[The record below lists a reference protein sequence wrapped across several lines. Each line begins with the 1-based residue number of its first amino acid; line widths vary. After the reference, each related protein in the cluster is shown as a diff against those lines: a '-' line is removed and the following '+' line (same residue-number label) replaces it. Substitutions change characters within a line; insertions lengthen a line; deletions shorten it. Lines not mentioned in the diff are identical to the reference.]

1 MLGENMEKSVLSL
14 KEPSLGV
21 IGGMGPM
28 ASAYFMELVTDMT
41 EASCDQEHL
50 SMYIASCPSVPD
62 RTAFILGE
70 SKDDPVPGMIDMGLF
85 LQSRGVSCIAIPC
98 MTAHYFH
105 DRLQESL
112 KVHVIDAIE
121 ETAGLLFE
129 AGVKKAGVMATDG
142 SVKSGIFEE
151 RLKKKGI
158 ECITPDS
165 AGQKKVM
172 SLIYN
177 DVKRGRAADLKAFF
191 EVSDALFNEG
201 AEAVILGCTELSVI
215 KRDNELGKGFI
226 DCMEVLSK
234 VSLETCKKPVKK
246 ERAILF
252 ERRQR

>member
-1 MLGENMEKSVLSL
+1 MLGENMGKSVLSL
-14 KEPSLGV
+14 SEPSLGV

-121 ETAGLLFE
+121 ETAGLLSE
-129 AGVKKAGVMATDG
+129 NGVKKAGVMATDG

-151 RLKKKGI
+151 RLKAKGI
-158 ECITPDS
+158 ECITPDA

-191 EVSDALFNEG
+191 EVSDELFNEG

-226 DCMEVLSK
+226 DCMEVLSM
-234 VSLETCKKPVKK
+234 VSLKECNKPVKK

-252 ERRQR
+252 ERR

>member
-1 MLGENMEKSVLSL
+1 MGKSVLSL
-14 KEPSLGV
+14 SEPSLGV

-70 SKDDPVPGMIDMGLF
+70 SEDDPVPGMIDMGLF

-121 ETAGLLFE
+121 ETAGLLSE
-129 AGVKKAGVMATDG
+129 NGVKKAGVMATDG

-151 RLKKKGI
+151 RLKAKGI

-191 EVSDALFNEG
+191 EVSDSLFNEG

>member
-1 MLGENMEKSVLSL
+1 MLGEDMGKSVLSL
-14 KEPSLGV
+14 SEPSIGV

-70 SKDDPVPGMIDMGLF
+70 SEDDPVPGMIDMGLF

-121 ETAGLLFE
+121 ETAGLLSE
-129 AGVKKAGVMATDG
+129 NGVKKAGVMATDG
-142 SVKSGIFEE
+142 SVKSGIFED
-151 RLKKKGI
+151 RLKAKGI
-158 ECITPDS
+158 ECITPD
-165 AGQKKVM
+165 AAAQKKVM

-177 DVKRGRAADLKAFF
+177 DVKKGRAADLKAFF
-191 EVSDALFNEG
+191 EVSDSLFNEG

-234 VSLETCKKPVKK
+234 VSIETCKKPVKK

>member
-1 MLGENMEKSVLSL
+1 MLGDNMEKSVLFL
-14 KEPSLGV
+14 NEPALGV

-70 SKDDPVPGMIDMGLF
+70 SEDDPVPGMIDMGLF

-121 ETAGLLFE
+121 ETAGQLFD
-129 AGVKKAGVMATDG
+129 AGVRKAGVMATDG
-142 SVKSGIFEE
+142 SVKSGIFYE

-158 ECITPDS
+158 EYITPDE

-172 SLIYN
+172 SLIYD
-177 DVKRGRAADLKAFF
+177 DVKTGRKADLNAFF
-191 EVSDALFNEG
+191 EVSDSLFKEG

-215 KRDNELGKGFI
+215 KRDNDLGRGFI

-234 VSLETCKKPVKK
+234 VSLETCGKPVKK
-246 ERAILF
+246 ERSILF
-252 ERRQR
+252 ERREG

>member
-1 MLGENMEKSVLSL
+1 MEKSVLSL

-121 ETAGLLFE
+121 ETAGLLSE
-129 AGVKKAGVMATDG
+129 NGVKKAGVMATDG

-151 RLKKKGI
+151 RLKAKGI
-158 ECITPDS
+158 ECITPDA

-177 DVKRGRAADLKAFF
+177 DVKRGRAADLHSFF
-191 EVSDALFNEG
+191 EVSDSLFNEG

-246 ERAILF
+246 ERSVLF
-252 ERRQR
+252 ERRQG

>member
-1 MLGENMEKSVLSL
+1 MGKSVLSL
-14 KEPSLGV
+14 SEPSLGV

-70 SKDDPVPGMIDMGLF
+70 SEDDPVPGMIDMGLF

-121 ETAGLLFE
+121 ETAGLLSE
-129 AGVKKAGVMATDG
+129 NGVKKAGVMATDG

-151 RLKKKGI
+151 RLKAKGI
-158 ECITPDS
+158 ECITPDV

>member
-1 MLGENMEKSVLSL
+1 MEKSVLFL
-14 KEPSLGV
+14 NEPALGV

-50 SMYIASCPSVPD
+50 TMYIASCPSVPD

-70 SKDDPVPGMIDMGLF
+70 SEDDPVPGMIDMGLF

-112 KVHVIDAIE
+112 RVQVIDAIE
-121 ETAGLLFE
+121 ETAGLLFD
-129 AGVKKAGVMATDG
+129 AGIRKAGVMATDG
-142 SVKSGIFEE
+142 SVKSGIFHE

-158 ECITPDS
+158 EYITPDE

-172 SLIYN
+172 SLIYD
-177 DVKRGRAADLKAFF
+177 DVKTGRKADLNAFF
-191 EVSDALFNEG
+191 EVSDSLFKEG

-215 KRDNELGKGFI
+215 KRDNDLGRGFI

-234 VSLETCKKPVKK
+234 VSLETCGKPVKK
-246 ERAILF
+246 ERSILF
-252 ERRQR
+252 ERREG

>member
-1 MLGENMEKSVLSL
+1 MEKSVLFL
-14 KEPSLGV
+14 NEPALGV

-70 SKDDPVPGMIDMGLF
+70 SEDDPVPGMIDMGLF

-112 KVHVIDAIE
+112 RVQVIDAIE
-121 ETAGLLFE
+121 ETAGLLFD
-129 AGVKKAGVMATDG
+129 AGVRKAGVMATDG
-142 SVKSGIFEE
+142 SVKSGIFYE

-158 ECITPDS
+158 EYITPDE

-172 SLIYN
+172 SLIYD
-177 DVKRGRAADLKAFF
+177 DVKTGRKADLNAFF
-191 EVSDALFNEG
+191 EVSDSLFKEG

-215 KRDNELGKGFI
+215 KRDNDLGRGFI

-234 VSLETCKKPVKK
+234 VSLETCGKPVKK
-246 ERAILF
+246 ERSILF
-252 ERRQR
+252 ERREG

>member
-1 MLGENMEKSVLSL
+1 MLGDNMEKSVLFL
-14 KEPSLGV
+14 NEPALGV

-70 SKDDPVPGMIDMGLF
+70 SEDDPVPGMIDMGLF

-112 KVHVIDAIE
+112 RVQVIDAIE
-121 ETAGLLFE
+121 ETAGLLFD
-129 AGVKKAGVMATDG
+129 AGVRKAGVMATDG
-142 SVKSGIFEE
+142 SVKSGIFHE

-158 ECITPDS
+158 EYITPDE

-172 SLIYN
+172 SLIYD
-177 DVKRGRAADLKAFF
+177 DVKTGRKADLNAFF
-191 EVSDALFNEG
+191 EVSDSLFKEG

-215 KRDNELGKGFI
+215 KRDNDLGRGFI

-234 VSLETCKKPVKK
+234 VSLETCGKPVKK
-246 ERAILF
+246 ERSILF
-252 ERRQR
+252 ERREG

>member
-1 MLGENMEKSVLSL
+1 MEKSVLSL
-14 KEPSLGV
+14 SEPSLGV

-70 SKDDPVPGMIDMGLF
+70 SKDDPVPVMIDMGLF

-121 ETAGLLFE
+121 ETAGLLSE
-129 AGVKKAGVMATDG
+129 NGVKKAGVMATDG